1 MAITKHEAKEALNH
15 LLLGFEFAEECDFSD
30 DTENG
35 KAKNIIKDI
44 VNNYIA
50 SLTERSEME
59 KLIVK
64 VTNFCVDKHPDKS
77 DMPRADY
84 YHAVGQTLT
93 EIRNIYN
100 KYIKSN

>member
-50 SLTERSEME
+50 SLTEREGRFPLERSGEY
-59 KLIVK
+59 
-64 VTNFCVDKHPDKS
+64 P
-77 DMPRADY
+77 
-84 YHAVGQTLT
+84 
-93 EIRNIYN
+93 
-100 KYIKSN
+100 KSNIEPDTFRLRPEELASLEAARRFYL